1 VRTRRE
7 TSVKGLPVVGIGRRL
22 ALHMVRLYLL
32 GDLRLEVDGV
42 DAELVSLSRKAKLL
56 LAMLA
61 VDRRVHGRSEL
72 AGRLWPDVREDSARV
87 SLRTALSQVRAALG
101 QAAAAVLVA
110 TRDGGVALGAQVW
123 TDVDEVE
130 RLLIAGDLEAALDRC
145 TSELLA
151 GLDDDWVLEQR
162 DELRSRVA
170 DGLGVAAA
178 AAETA
183 GDLET
188 AVRLTQRMTALDPLA
203 EATHREL
210 IRRLAAVGDRGAALA
225 TYDRLRD
232 RLAERLRIVPS
243 AATRSLVEE
252 IRSERSIEL
261 PNLALPPVASPPAR
275 SPFVGRDDELAG
287 LSHEWHRVR
296 RGERRVVAI
305 SGEPG
310 IGKTRLAAEVCAAA
324 HASGGPVLLGR
335 CHEDGLVPYEP
346 FVEALRR
353 YVAECPA
360 QLLRDQLGSEL
371 SVLAALMPELE
382 DRIGARIHTPQQLA
396 AARLVEAIV
405 VLVREAARSRPTI
418 LVLED
423 LHWAEE
429 ATAVALRH
437 LVRETEGAPL
447 LVLVTYR
454 DTEVTGEHPMI
465 GALAEARRARVLHE
479 VALDGLDQQSVG
491 SIVAAEAGAEASAGL
506 VTAVH
511 ARTDGNPFFV
521 EEIVREAQDLAS
533 PEQLVLPQSVKDLI
547 GRRLRGMD
555 EVDHRLL
562 QMAAVIGIDF
572 DLRALGEATRC
583 SAADL
588 VDGLEAASRARTVVP
603 TATPGTYSFSHAL
616 VRETVYEGL
625 SEVRRAHLHRR
636 VGEALE
642 SLPWVDDGARAA
654 ALAHHFSAAG
664 EHARA
669 RTHHAA
675 AARAAARVGA
685 LQTGLE
691 HCEAALAGAR
701 HPEAAVD
708 ADEFVAAVE
717 FERGRLLHR
726 TGREDEAVVSLEQAL
741 EGARRARDSHLEMQ
755 VLTELGQVLR
765 NIDVRGALAPLE
777 AALALATGLSDTSA
791 QVRALSRCALVYAD
805 MLRLDRASENA
816 EHALV
821 LARRLDDERAV
832 ADSLDALKLVAWQ
845 LGDSERLARVTVELE
860 TIQRRHGEL
869 WAICWTLLEAAQ
881 VPMAALRW
889 VQAEARLSEA
899 LTIAERM
906 DAWGATGMLLD
917 SLATVHEARGAPEQA
932 LSACDRS
939 CALLERGGFV
949 IFIGWVQ
956 ATAGLIL
963 LRLRA
968 AEQAAE
974 RLEQGLGMAERAGS
988 RHALLRCTALLARAR
1003 WLADDQESALA
1014 LAQRAETLCG
1024 EITTPPNRAL
1034 LYIAPALASA
1044 AEVLTAAGQPQR
1056 GERLVTRALEAAQGP
1071 DRALYAIPLSV
1082 AAARCLA
1089 AQDRTDAAEK
1099 ALKPALDAWH
1109 ARAFTPAWEA
1119 LIVLAGLHRAAG
1131 RHQDCEAQ
1139 ARTARAAA
1147 ATLSHGVADATLRT
1161 GFAEA
1166 AEREIAAYAGTSS
1179 QATS

>member
-1 VRTRRE
+1 
-7 TSVKGLPVVGIGRRL
+7 
-22 ALHMVRLYLL
+22 MVRLYLL

-61 VDRRVHGRSEL
+61 LDRRVHGRSEL

-87 SLRTALSQVRAALG
+87 SLRTALSQVRAAVGL
-101 QAAAAVLVA
+101 AAGGVLVA
-110 TRDGGVALGAQVW
+110 ARDGGVALAADVW

-130 RLLIAGDLEAALDRC
+130 RLLAAGEPEAALERC
-145 TSELLA
+145 TSELLP
-151 GLDDDWVLEQR
+151 GLDDDWVLERR
-162 DELRSRVA
+162 DELRNLLA
-170 DGLGVAAA
+170 DGLGGAAT
-178 AAETA
+178 AAEAA
-183 GDLET
+183 GELEA
-188 AVRLTQRMTALDPLA
+188 AVRLTRRMTALDPLA
-203 EATHREL
+203 EAPYREL
-210 IRRLAAVGDRGAALA
+210 IRRLAAAGDRGAALTA
-225 TYDRLRD
+225 YDRLRD

-252 IRSERSIEL
+252 IRSERAVEL
-261 PNLALPPVASPPAR
+261 PRPRLPPVGSPGAR
-275 SPFVGRDDELAG
+275 SQFVGRADELAALAG
-287 LSHEWHRVR
+287 EWQRVR

-310 IGKTRLAAEVCAAA
+310 IGKTRLAAELCAAA

-353 YVAECPA
+353 YVAEYPA
-360 QLLRDQLGSEL
+360 QLLRDQLGGEL

-382 DRIGARIHTPQQLA
+382 DRLGARMEAPQQLA

-405 VLVREAARSRPTI
+405 VLVREAARSRPTM

-423 LHWAEE
+423 LHWAEH

-437 LVRETEGAPL
+437 LLRETEGAPL

-454 DTEVTGEHPMI
+454 DTEITGEHPMI
-465 GALAEARRARVLHE
+465 DALAEARRARVLGE
-479 VALDGLDQQSVG
+479 VALDGLDEQSVG
-491 SIVAAEAGAEASAGL
+491 SIMAAEAGSGASAAS
-506 VTAVH
+506 VAAVH

-521 EEIVREAQDLAS
+521 EELVREARDVAS
-533 PEQLVLPQSVKDLI
+533 SEHLVLPQSVKDVI
-547 GRRLRGMD
+547 GRRLRGMREMD
-555 EVDHRLL
+555 LRLL
-562 QMAAVIGIDF
+562 ETAAVIGMDF
-572 DLRALGEATRC
+572 DFRALGEATRA
-583 SAADL
+583 SDADL
-588 VDGLEAASRARTVVP
+588 VDGLDAASRACAIIP
-603 TATPGTYSFSHAL
+603 TATSARYSFSHAL
-616 VRETVYEGL
+616 VRETVYDGL
-625 SEVRRAHLHRR
+625 SDVRRAHLHRR

-669 RTHHAA
+669 STHHAA

-691 HCEAALAGAR
+691 HCDAALAGAR

-708 ADEFVAAVE
+708 ADELVAAVE

-726 TGREDEAVVSLEQAL
+726 VGRQDEAVVSLEQAL
-741 EGARRARDSHLEMQ
+741 AAARRARDSQLELQ
-755 VLTELGQVLR
+755 ALIELGHVLR
-765 NIDVRGALAPLE
+765 NVDVRRALPLLE
-777 AALALATGLSDTSA
+777 AARALATRLPDTTA
-791 QVRALSRCALVYAD
+791 QVCALSRSALVYAD
-805 MLRLDRASENA
+805 MLRLDRASESA
-816 EHALV
+816 EQALV
-821 LARRLDDERAV
+821 IARRMDDERVV
-832 ADSLDALKLVAWQ
+832 ADALDSLKLVAWQ
-845 LGDSERLARVTVELE
+845 LGDGRRLANVTAELE

-869 WAICWTLLEAAQ
+869 WALCWTLLEAAQ

-889 VQAEARLSEA
+889 VQAEARLGEA
-899 LTIAERM
+899 LALAERM
-906 DAWGATGMLLD
+906 DAWGATGLLLD

-939 CALLERGGFV
+939 RALLERAGWAS
-949 IFIGWVQ
+949 FIGWAQ

-963 LRLRA
+963 VRLRA
-968 AEQAAE
+968 ADQAAE

-1003 WLADDQESALA
+1003 WLAGDQASALA

-1024 EITTPPNRAL
+1024 EITTPPDRAL
-1034 LYIAPALASA
+1034 LYVAPALASA
-1044 AEVLTAAGQPQR
+1044 AEVLAAAGQPQR
-1056 GERLVTRALEAAQGP
+1056 GERLVTRGLEAAQGR
-1071 DRALYAIPLSV
+1071 DRALYAIPLSI

-1089 AQDRTDAAEK
+1089 AQDRTDAAQK
-1099 ALKPALDAWH
+1099 ALQPALAAWH
-1109 ARAFTPAWEA
+1109 ARAFAPAWEA
-1119 LIVLAGLHRAAG
+1119 LVVLAGLHRAAG
-1131 RHQDCEAQ
+1131 RHQECEAQ
-1139 ARTARAAA
+1139 ARAGRAAA
-1147 ATLSHGVADATLRT
+1147 AALSGGVVDATLRT

-1166 AEREIAAYAGTSS
+1166 AEREIAAYARASS
-1179 QATS
+1179 QSTS

>member
-1 VRTRRE
+1 
-7 TSVKGLPVVGIGRRL
+7 
-22 ALHMVRLYLL
+22 MVRLYLL

-61 VDRRVHGRSEL
+61 MDRRVHGRSEL

-101 QAAAAVLVA
+101 RAAAAVLVA
-110 TRDGGVALGAQVW
+110 ARDGGVALGAQVW

-130 RLLIAGDLEAALDRC
+130 RLLVAGEPEAALERC

-151 GLDDDWVLEQR
+151 GLDDDWVLERR
-162 DELRSRVA
+162 DELRSRVT

-178 AAETA
+178 AAEAA

-188 AVRLTQRMTALDPLA
+188 AVRLTRRMTALDPLA

-243 AATRSLVEE
+243 AATRSLVQE
-252 IRSERSIEL
+252 IRSERSVEL
-261 PNLALPPVASPPAR
+261 PVLALPPVASAAAR
-275 SPFVGRDDELAG
+275 GAFVGRASELAALAG
-287 LSHEWHRVR
+287 AWQCVR
-296 RGERRVVAI
+296 RGERRVVAL

-310 IGKTRLAAEVCAAA
+310 IGKTRLAAELCAAA
-324 HASGGPVLLGR
+324 HASGGSVLLGR
-335 CHEDGLVPYEP
+335 CHEDGLFPYEP

-360 QLLRDQLGSEL
+360 QLLRDQLGGEL

-382 DRIGARIHTPQQLA
+382 DRIGARMDTPQQLA

-405 VLVREAARSRPTI
+405 VLVREAARLRPTI

-423 LHWAEE
+423 LHWAED

-437 LVRETEGAPL
+437 LVRETQGVPL

-454 DTEVTGEHPMI
+454 DTEITGEHPMI
-465 GALAEARRARVLHE
+465 DALAEARRARVLGE
-479 VALDGLDQQSVG
+479 LALDGLDEQSVA
-491 SIVAAEAGAEASAGL
+491 SIVAAEAGTDASADL
-506 VTAVH
+506 VAAVH

-521 EEIVREAQDLAS
+521 EELVREARDGAS
-533 PEQLVLPQSVKDLI
+533 SEQLVLPQSVKDVI
-547 GRRLRGMD
+547 GRRLRGMR
-555 EVDHRLL
+555 EVDLRVLET
-562 QMAAVIGIDF
+562 AAVIGMDF
-572 DLRALGEATRC
+572 DLRALGEATRA
-583 SAADL
+583 SDADL
-588 VDGLEAASRARTVVP
+588 VDGLDAASRARAIVP
-603 TATPGTYSFSHAL
+603 TATPARYCFSHAL
-616 VRETVYEGL
+616 VRETVYDGL
-625 SEVRRAHLHRR
+625 SDVRRAHLHRR

-669 RTHHAA
+669 STHHAA

-691 HCEAALAGAR
+691 HCDAALAGAR

-708 ADEFVAAVE
+708 ADELVAAVE

-726 TGREDEAVVSLEQAL
+726 VGRQDEAVVSLEQAL
-741 EGARRARDSHLEMQ
+741 AAARRARDSQLELQ
-755 VLTELGQVLR
+755 ALIELGHVLR
-765 NIDVRGALAPLE
+765 NVDVRRALFVLE
-777 AALALATGLSDTSA
+777 AARALAKRLSDTTA
-791 QVRALSRCALVYAD
+791 QVSALSRSALVYPD
-805 MLRLDRASENA
+805 MLRLDRASESA
-816 EHALV
+816 EQALV
-821 LARRLDDERAV
+821 IARRMDDERVV
-832 ADSLDALKLVAWQ
+832 ADALDSLKLVAWQ
-845 LGDSERLARVTVELE
+845 LGDGRRLANVTAELE
-860 TIQRRHGEL
+860 RIQRRHGEL
-869 WAICWTLLEAAQ
+869 WALCWTLLEAAQ

-889 VQAEARLSEA
+889 VQAEARLGEA
-899 LTIAERM
+899 LALAERM
-906 DAWGATGMLLD
+906 DAWGATGLLLD
-917 SLATVHEARGAPEQA
+917 SLATVHEARGAPELA

-939 CALLERGGFV
+939 LALFERAGWV
-949 IFIGWVQ
+949 SFIGWVD

-968 AEQAAE
+968 ADRAAE
-974 RLEQGLGMAERAGS
+974 RLEHGLGMAERAGS

-1003 WLADDQESALA
+1003 WLAGDRESALA
-1014 LAQRAETLCG
+1014 LAQRAEALCG
-1024 EITTPPNRAL
+1024 EIATPPGHAL
-1034 LYIAPALASA
+1034 LYVAPALASA
-1044 AEVLTAAGQPQR
+1044 AEVLAAAGRPER
-1056 GERLVTRALEAAQGP
+1056 GEHLVTGALDAAQSP
-1071 DRALYAIPLSV
+1071 DRALYAIPLSI

-1099 ALKPALDAWH
+1099 ALQPALAAWH
-1109 ARAFTPAWEA
+1109 AQAFAPAWEA

-1131 RHQDCEAQ
+1131 RHQECQAQ
-1139 ARTARAAA
+1139 ARTARATAA
-1147 ATLSHGVADATLRT
+1147 ALSDDLVDATLRT

-1166 AEREIAAYAGTSS
+1166 AEREIAAYARASS
-1179 QATS
+1179 QTTS